1 MTPPADDGDRRT
13 IAGLR
18 RRSLAAVIVAA
29 TALGLGGCGSDSDPQ
44 PSTPPT
50 VVDGRQAPGPNGNN
64 PGGEQ
69 NGTSVAPASPS
80 AGTAD
85 TVEKIGDQSP
95 GGGGGLPGGSG
106 P

>member
-1 MTPPADDGDRRT
+1 MSRSPLRERPPLVG
-13 IAGLR
+13 R
-18 RRSLAAVIVAA
+18 RRGSSAAVIVAV
-29 TALGLGGCGSDSDPQ
+29 TALGLAACGSDSKPQ
-44 PSTPPT
+44 PSTPTT

-64 PGGEQ
+64 PGGQ
-69 NGTSVAPASPS
+69 DAGTSVAPASPS

-85 TVEKIGDQSP
+85 TVEKIDDQSP

>member
-1 MTPPADDGDRRT
+1 MMPHSLRERPLIVRR
-13 IAGLR
+13 R
-18 RRSLAAVIVAA
+18 RRSLVAVFVAV
-29 TALGLGGCGSDSDPQ
+29 TALGLGACGSDSEPQ
-44 PSTPPT
+44 PSTPTT

-64 PGGEQ
+64 PGGQ
-69 NGTSVAPASPS
+69 DNGTSVAPASPS